1 MVFPIPLYFCHVTI
15 SRTLLEQAPEGI
27 TLRPFIF
34 TQLINARLI
43 SIMLSRFR
51 MTVDDCI
58 EEYKTLG
65 ERIFGHPRPLAK
77 GAILWHKFSAKT
89 FEEVIR
95 DVTARHSSCGEFA
108 PIYPSDEDLCR
119 T

>member
-1 MVFPIPLYFCHVTI
+1 MSPF
-15 SRTLLEQAPEGI
+15 LL
-27 TLRPFIF
+27 TKS
-34 TQLINARLI
+34 RLI

-65 ERIFGHPRPLAK
+65 EKIFGHPRPLASK
-77 GAILWHKFSAKT
+77 SAIPWHKFSAKK
-89 FEEVIR
+89 FEEVIQ
-95 DVTARHSSCGEFA
+95 DVTTRHSERDEFTVS
-108 PIYPSDEDLCR
+108 YPSHEDLCR